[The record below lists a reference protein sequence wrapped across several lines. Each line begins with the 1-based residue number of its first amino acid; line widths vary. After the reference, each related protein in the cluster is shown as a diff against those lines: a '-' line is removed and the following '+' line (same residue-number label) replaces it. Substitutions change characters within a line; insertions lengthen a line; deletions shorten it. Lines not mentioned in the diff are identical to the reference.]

1 LEVPFVKEINEKN
14 EIIKTYLETHPNIDG
29 VFAGDDLLASLAIN
43 NLGSSGKRVPKEVK
57 VIGFDGAQQTLIYN
71 PELSTIQQPID
82 QISKVA
88 VKKLLNMIKGEKET
102 DELSLPVKL
111 IKKNTA

>member
-1 LEVPFVKEINEKN
+1 
-14 EIIKTYLETHPNIDG
+14 
-29 VFAGDDLLASLAIN
+29 
-43 NLGSSGKRVPKEVK
+43 
-57 VIGFDGAQQTLIYN
+57 
-71 PELSTIQQPID
+71 PID